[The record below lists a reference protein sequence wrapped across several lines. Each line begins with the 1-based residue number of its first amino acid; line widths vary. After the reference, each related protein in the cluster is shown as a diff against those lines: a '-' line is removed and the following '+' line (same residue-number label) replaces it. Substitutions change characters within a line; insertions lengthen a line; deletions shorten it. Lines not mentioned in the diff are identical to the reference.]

1 MIGYQLMETMNPGGL
16 KRVEKRMKKEY
27 NQEYLFTK
35 PSIKNKGF

>member
-1 MIGYQLMETMNPGGL
+1 MLGKT
-16 KRVEKRMKKEY
+16 MKKEY